1 VPGEAKMKINKTK
14 QILLTLF
21 LSTSIAFAGTK
32 NFKNDDYFNSLENE
46 YAKERYK
53 AVMIDDGIPA
63 PEFQKEIIDLAIGFL
78 GIRYR
83 FGGSSIRGIDCSAFV
98 QRVYALAGIN
108 IPRTARAQA
117 QLGITVS
124 REDLKPGDLL
134 FFQTYAKYPSHVGI
148 YIGNGKMIHAS
159 SASKRV
165 IISDIDK
172 DYYLRHFL
180 FAKRI
185 FLYDPKIIKELEKVE
200 VYGED

>member
-1 VPGEAKMKINKTK
+1 MKINKTK
-14 QILLTLF
+14 NLLLTLF
-21 LSTSIAFAGTK
+21 LSASIAFAGTK

-134 FFQTYAKYPSHVGI
+134 FFQTYARYPSHVGI

>member
-1 VPGEAKMKINKTK
+1 MRVINFKR
-14 QILLTLF
+14 ILLISTF
-21 LSTSIAFAGTK
+21 LSVVSTSIAGTK
-32 NFKNDDYFNSLENE
+32 SFKNDDYLKSLENE
-46 YAKERYK
+46 YAKQRYK

-98 QRVYALAGIN
+98 QRVYALAGIK

-117 QLGITVS
+117 ELGITVN

-185 FLYDPKIIKELEKVE
+185 FLYDPKVIKEVRQAEELYEE
-200 VYGED
+200 N